1 MIEESLDKRFGALH
15 EALSKIMEQ
24 LGSHEEHIARL
35 TSSPTTTSRVFAATP
50 TQTAFD
56 SGLRVPQSE
65 PVNQNR
71 STDGK
76 ETNNQTAPTQSHKS
90 PVFHSPSYPGQQSY
104 TEWYAQNM
112 QNHSRYSNY
121 QDSISTVHPRDQ
133 QLSPQLPQ
141 TFPEYARMKAG
152 YKDRGME
159 YRKNVELNLP
169 LLDCKQGDIK
179 SFLEWDT
186 KLSEGL
192 DLWGMGYIKVGP
204 YLMSETNVQNMTGF
218 RYDVVLDDNVYYVNP
233 TGVDQAYEMIL
244 DNFKRGNNQTYE
256 MVMETQGA
264 EIKKQEVYVAA
275 HLVHTIH
282 HRSLQ
287 INLFAEISKSLNNF
301 NASSETNGD
310 IRKLYFL
317 VHRMFISLSQGMLYG
332 LEKLFTNISSHNYR
346 DGNIR
351 QLISD
356 INNMAERANRLSKVT
371 NSIPIIN
378 DTRKGITL
386 RNIAMKLRKEY
397 AEMLRHRNNVA
408 SLISSALPANDQ
420 QPRFKSQLFSFD
432 QIASELIRVYDEM
445 GDTDFANAA
454 STENFKSKRRNRDYA
469 NAANYS
475 DSEDEFVLV
484 STNYLKGKGVCYSMV
499 NTGEC
504 KRASCN
510 YDHSPSAVEKGK
522 AKRAQ
527 WLANKNARRS
537 PTKKVGMVTKIPD
550 KQLTPTVGESTA
562 FLKEELLGNE
572 CSDNDSQSNQE

>member
-1 MIEESLDKRFGALH
+1 MIEKSLDKRFTEMH
-15 EALSKIMEQ
+15 EALGKIME
-24 LGSHEEHIARL
+24 LLTKHEEHITRQTIL
-35 TSSPTTTSRVFAATP
+35 PTTSPHVFTATP
-50 TQTAFD
+50 TQAAFS
-56 SGLRVPQSE
+56 SGLRLPQSE
-65 PVNQNR
+65 PINQNR
-71 STDGK
+71 DTDGK
-76 ETNNQTAPTQSHKS
+76 EINNQTAPAQLYRS
-90 PVFHSPSYPGQQSY
+90 PVLHSSWNTSTQNS
-104 TEWYAQNM
+104 AQNAP
-112 QNHSRYSNY
+112 NTSNY
-121 QDSISTVHPRDQ
+121 GSYRDPMSSIHPINQ
-133 QLSPQLPQ
+133 QLSRQLPQ
-141 TFPEYARMKAG
+141 TFPEYARMKAESRD
-152 YKDRGME
+152 KRME

-204 YLMSETNVQNMTGF
+204 YLMSETNIQNTTGF
-218 RYDVVLDDNVYYVNP
+218 RYDVNLDDVVYQITP
-233 TGVDQAYEMIL
+233 TGVDQAYEMII

-256 MVMETQGA
+256 MVMEAQGS

-332 LEKLFTNISSHNYR
+332 LEKLFTNINSHDYR

-356 INNMAERANRLSKVT
+356 INNTAERANRLSKVT

-386 RNIAMKLRKEY
+386 RNIAMGLRKEY

-408 SLISSALPANDQ
+408 SLISSALPASNHQ
-420 QPRFKSQLFSFD
+420 VNLRGQLFSFD
-432 QIASELIRVYDEM
+432 HIASELIRVYDEM
-445 GDTDFANAA
+445 GDTDFANTT
-454 STENFKSKRRNRDYA
+454 SEGGLRSRRKNREHA
-469 NAANYS
+469 NVANYS

-484 STNYLKGKGVCYSMV
+484 STNYLKGKGVCYGMV
-499 NTGEC
+499 NTGRC
-504 KRASCN
+504 KRPNCN
-510 YDHSPSAVEKGK
+510 YDHSPSAVEKGQ

-527 WLANKNARRS
+527 WLANKNSQRS
-537 PTKKVGMVTKIPD
+537 STKKVGMVTKIPD
-550 KQLTPTVGESTA
+550 KQLNPTAGESTA
-562 FLKEELLGNE
+562 FLTEKQLENNY
-572 CSDNDSQSNQE
+572 SDNNESQPNQE